1 MQRMLRSL
9 QDEEAMGQNRRRGGS
24 ANVSRQSSAG
34 REVLR
39 DDMGMPIQARLSA
52 SACSHLHGS

>member
-9 QDEEAMGQNRRRGGS
+9 QDEDGLPGAGQQRAARRSGS
-24 ANVSRQSSAG
+24 ANPSRQSSAS

-39 DDMGMPIQARLSA
+39 DDMGAPIQACDATL
-52 SACSHLHGS
+52 LH